1 MRTEFIYSLA
11 ALSAIPVVANA
22 DAEAYKADKVQ
33 TVGTAKDVELPVG
46 TLAKGMY
53 TLTSDAISGANL
65 TVKVMA
71 GKKEMASGE
80 IVNGEGISLSFTA
93 LR

>member
-33 TVGTAKDVELPVG
+33 TVGTASDVELAVD
-46 TLAKGMY
+46 T
-53 TLTSDAISGANL
+53 
-65 TVKVMA
+65 
-71 GKKEMASGE
+71 
-80 IVNGEGISLSFTA
+80 
-93 LR
+93 